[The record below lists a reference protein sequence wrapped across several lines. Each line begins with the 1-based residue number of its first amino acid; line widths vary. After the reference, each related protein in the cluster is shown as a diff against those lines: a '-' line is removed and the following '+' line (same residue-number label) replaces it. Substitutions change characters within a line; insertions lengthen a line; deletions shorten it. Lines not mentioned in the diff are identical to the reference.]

1 MSALVIGGGFAGLA
15 AAMALRARGERVTLL
30 EQHAE
35 VGGKAR
41 AMRAAQAVVDLGP
54 TLLVDPGPL
63 RTVLAL
69 AGATRDEVA
78 LERLDPVALVT
89 LPDGAELRWQA
100 DAAATTRE
108 MRRLGPEAGA
118 DWARFLEVGARA
130 ARLAGRFLECGDV
143 AGPRDLWRF
152 VAAGRVSMRDLAPFV
167 RHASLA
173 ALLEAMIHTPA
184 VRRLLAH
191 FARFLGLDAP
201 SAPAVALVIPYL
213 LATSGAWYPRGGIAG
228 LARTLGRLAERR
240 GVDVLTGAPVDRLE
254 VRADGVVALAAGRRL
269 SAAHCVSA
277 VDVATT
283 ARWLG
288 PDTLVRVA
296 GRLTPAMSA
305 VVGWWVVQGRP
316 RVRVHHAFHF
326 DEEGEPLYVATPT
339 VTDASLA
346 PAGVEIVYALVHVPA
361 GTLPAPGLGAVL
373 RRRVEAYGQWPS
385 GRVLAEG
392 VAGGGASC
400 YGYRIGPGL
409 FRAFRP
415 SQRVPGLPLALAG
428 DSVFPG
434 PGVANVLSSGLR
446 AASLVGR
453 TSQAAWA

>member
-15 AAMALRARGERVTLL
+15 AAVALRARGERVTLL

-41 AMRAAQAVVDLGP
+41 ATRAAQAVVDLGP
-54 TLLVDPGPL
+54 TLLVDPEPL
-63 RTVLAL
+63 RAVLAL
-69 AGATRDEVA
+69 AGAARDEVA

-89 LPDGAELRWQA
+89 LPDGVEVRWHA
-100 DAAATTRE
+100 DAAATALE
-108 MRRLGPEAGA
+108 VRRLGPEAGA

-130 ARLAGRFLECGDV
+130 ARLAAWFLARGDV

-152 VAAGRVSMRDLAPFV
+152 VAAGGLSVRDLAPFV

-173 ALLEAMIHTPA
+173 ALLEATIRTPA
-184 VRRLLAH
+184 LRRLLSH
-191 FARFLGLDAP
+191 FARFLGLDAG
-201 SAPAVALVIPYL
+201 SAPAVTLVIPYL

-240 GVDVLTGAPVDRLE
+240 GVEVVTGAPVDRLE
-254 VRADGVVALAAGRRL
+254 VTPDRVVALAAGRRL
-269 SAAHCVSA
+269 TAARVVSA

-339 VTDASLA
+339 ATDATLA
-346 PAGVEIVYALVHVPA
+346 PAGIEIVYALVHVPA
-361 GTLPAPGLGAVL
+361 GTLPAPSLGALL
-373 RRRVEAYGQWPS
+373 RRRVEAHGQWPG

-409 FRAFRP
+409 FKAFRP

-446 AASLVGR
+446 AAAVVGR
-453 TSQAAWA
+453 APQAASA